1 MEESMKTRVMIT
13 ILLVAVMA
21 TYSYVPQASADPLT
35 ALAIVGVAA
44 VLSASTIDIVA
55 GQYDDNRDYRAQ
67 HDKAEEM
74 RAQEEATKETPSPTK
89 IELAAIKTD

>member
-1 MEESMKTRVMIT
+1 MKTRVMIT

-74 RAQEEATKETPSPTK
+74 RAQEEATKEAPSPTK
-89 IELAAIKTD
+89 IEVAALRAD